1 MKIDD
6 LLQQI
11 AEGYQALI
19 EVAELAGIHIRS
31 ITNGIGPDG
40 GLVHFVTEEGIR
52 FTIDMRPIIES
63 PRPIEDALEIMRSA
77 HNAARQPQDMN

>member
-6 LLQQI
+6 LLQQV

-31 ITNGIGPDG
+31 ISNNPAGPH
-40 GLVHFVTEEGIR
+40 VHFVTEEGIR

-77 HNAARQPQDMN
+77 HDAARQPQDMN